1 MKKRNEGGVSV
12 SKNKIHWIHRTTAL
26 LYGGFFLLMSISSLK
41 SIHKPAEIDLTSMKL
56 DS

>member
-12 SKNKIHWIHRTTAL
+12 SKNKIHWIHRTTSL